1 MKIKSHLYPVIII
14 TALVLF
20 TILGFVLGFLPGHSS
35 SEGQVLFPL
44 HVEFTSVQFGN
55 I

>member
-14 TALVLF
+14 TTLVLF
-20 TILGFVLGFLPGHSS
+20 TLLGFVLGFLPGHRS
-35 SEGQVLFPL
+35 SEEYGLFPPQ
-44 HVEFTSVQFGN
+44 VVFTSVQFGN